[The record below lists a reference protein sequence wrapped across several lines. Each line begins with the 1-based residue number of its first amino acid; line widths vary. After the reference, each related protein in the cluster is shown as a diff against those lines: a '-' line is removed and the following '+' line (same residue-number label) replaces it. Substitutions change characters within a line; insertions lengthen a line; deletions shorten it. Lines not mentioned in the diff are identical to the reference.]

1 MTLVSLEKV
10 DRSFGDLP
18 VLEGVSLRIEERDR
32 VGVVGDNGSGKTT
45 LVRVLA
51 GVDEP
56 DHGLR
61 NARRKLR
68 VAYGEQVP
76 GPETQSGSTV
86 RAFVLR
92 GNGEFQ
98 DLWARVHAL
107 AHKLEET
114 PEDPRLLSEFGQ
126 LQGAFEAGGGYD
138 REHLCERVLSGLGFA
153 EADMEKDVSVLS
165 GGERSRLAL
174 ATLMTQPAELLVL
187 DEPTNHLDLG
197 GIAFLEDYI
206 GRRHPGAVVAVSH
219 DRRFL
224 DNIAKTILEVGA
236 CRVTRFK
243 GNYTVYQ
250 KQRDQALL
258 AQSRTFRTQQEFYE
272 KEMEYIRR
280 HMAGRWHAQA
290 KGRLKR
296 LKRLQL
302 ISRPKTHKSQMTLR
316 FAKGR
321 GLSGQSMVEIE
332 DLRAVLP
339 GGRELFA
346 GVTFRLNHG
355 ETVGV
360 LGANGA
366 GKTTLL
372 RMLAGHLQPAGG
384 SIKRAQRTKPS
395 YFSQE
400 VSDLPHHGSVLE
412 ALRSLAPAALER
424 ELRDHLALFMFTGD
438 EVDQSVESL
447 SGGEKQ
453 RLALARL
460 IYTDYDYLCLDEP
473 TNHLDIT
480 GREGLEEAL
489 REFGGGA
496 LVISHDRQF
505 LETVTDRVVYLA
517 DGRLQVFHGGLE
529 QCLEALATERQ
540 QRGQQ
545 RAKERGKDKKAGR
558 PREKPRAGAQG
569 KVRNPLMFKKLE
581 EQIFALEERVETL
594 RQDMVSPENYNDHKS
609 MRRLQA
615 EERALLVELRT
626 SYERWENWE
635 NGS

>member
-1 MTLVSLEKV
+1 VTLVSLEKV
-10 DRSFGDLP
+10 DRHFGDLA

-32 VGVVGDNGSGKTT
+32 VGIVGDNGSGKTT

-56 DHGLR
+56 DRGTR

-68 VAYGEQVP
+68 VAYGEQA
-76 GPETQSGSTV
+76 PEIQSGDTV
-86 RAFVLR
+86 WAFVLR
-92 GNGEFQ
+92 GNGEFRALEEQ
-98 DLWARVHAL
+98 VHAL
-107 AHKLEET
+107 AHRLEQA
-114 PEDPRLLSEFGQ
+114 PDDPHLLAEYGQ

-153 EADMEKDVSVLS
+153 EADQDKDVAVLS
-165 GGERSRLAL
+165 GGERTRLAL

-206 GRRHPGAVVAVSH
+206 QRYPGAVVAVSH

-224 DNIAKTILEVGA
+224 DNVSKTILEVEA
-236 CRVTRFK
+236 CRVVRFK
-243 GNYTVYQ
+243 GNFAAYQ
-250 KQRDQALL
+250 TQRDQALL
-258 AQSRTFRTQQEFYE
+258 AQSRSYKTQQEFYE

-302 ISRPKTHKSQMTLR
+302 ISRPKTRKSEMKLR
-316 FAKGR
+316 FAGGR
-321 GLSGQSMVEIE
+321 GLKGQSMVEVE
-332 DLRAVLP
+332 ELQAVLP
-339 GGRELFA
+339 GGQQLFA
-346 GVTFRLNHG
+346 EVSFRLYHG

-360 LGANGA
+360 LGRNGA

-372 RMLAGHLQPAGG
+372 RMLAGHLAPAGG
-384 SIKRAQRTKPS
+384 TIKRAQRTKVG

-400 VSDLPHHGSVLE
+400 VSDLPHHGSVFDVLKQ
-412 ALRSLAPAALER
+412 LAPAALDK
-424 ELRDHLALFMFTGD
+424 ELRDHLALFLFTGD
-438 EVDQSVESL
+438 EVDQAVKSL

-453 RLALARL
+453 RLALACL
-460 IYTDYDYLCLDEP
+460 TFTDYDYLCLDEP

-489 REFGGGA
+489 AEYPGGA

-505 LETVTDRVVYLA
+505 LESVTDRVVYLA
-517 DGRLQVFHGGLE
+517 DGRLRVFDGGLD
-529 QCLEALATERQ
+529 QCLKALAAERQ
-540 QRGQQ
+540 RKGKKPTAKQAPKQPASQ
-545 RAKERGKDKKAGR
+545 TTRAPTTA
-558 PREKPRAGAQG
+558 PG
-569 KVRNPLMFKKLE
+569 KVRNPLMFQKLE
-581 EQIFALEERVETL
+581 EEIFALEERVGTL
-594 RQDMVSPENYNDHKS
+594 RENMATPDSYNDHNK
-609 MRRLQA
+609 MRQLQA
-615 EERALLVELRT
+615 EERALLEELQAA
-626 SYERWENWE
+626 YKRWENW
-635 NGS
+635 S